1 MSNPPGIFLSLLPAP
16 QQAILSFN
24 EDDAREE
31 LYGVGNV
38 KVNVHASDDEN
49 IGSGDEDG
57 YDEDEYDSGDESDY

>member
-31 LYGVGNV
+31 LYGVGKV
-38 KVNVHASDDEN
+38 KVNVHAIDDEN
-49 IGSGDEDG
+49 IGSGDEDV
-57 YDEDEYDSGDESDY
+57 YNEDEYDSGDESDY